1 MSNGISIPMGSN
13 HFIRELSSV
22 LNISEEITNSM
33 IGIQYSKNNDEL
45 EELDDDVN
53 LENDDEENLEEDEEE
68 DDLEEVEE
76 EEEEFEEEY
85 DL

>member
-1 MSNGISIPMGSN
+1 MSTEKRFESDSGINKGNEDEYDTS
-13 HFIRELSSV
+13 F
-22 LNISEEITNSM
+22 EINSF
-33 IGIQYSKNNDEL
+33 DEL

-76 EEEEFEEEY
+76 EEEECEEEY